1 VRPPRGTF
9 FIFKLP
15 NRWSYTERLSRAL
28 GTYYHGKHSNDRVY
42 TPRSA
47 TALLERHGF
56 NVEDVRRANM
66 LPLNISGHL
75 LRNRGTN
82 VIWGLNRFLSAIPVV
97 NTIATNVDVVARV
110 GSSDPNDQRESGTR
124 IVRWS

>member
-1 VRPPRGTF
+1 
-9 FIFKLP
+9 
-15 NRWSYTERLSRAL
+15 
-28 GTYYHGKHSNDRVY
+28 
-42 TPRSA
+42 
-47 TALLERHGF
+47 LLERHGF